1 MLGRTSIGRIA
12 LFIDTHRPTG
22 WGSGALA
29 GGLFGLVACALVPS
43 ALAQNA
49 GEFFRDKSMSMVIS
63 TGVGGG
69 YDTMGRAVA
78 RHLSRQIPGNP
89 TIVPRNLGGAG
100 HLRAA
105 NYMASQAPSDG
116 TTLATI
122 GNTIA
127 LHQVI
132 DGKGVQYDAG
142 KFNWIGT
149 VQPITINLYVWSDR
163 GVNTLADAKTR
174 EVILG
179 ATGAGGGNEIFP
191 ALLNNTLGTKFRVI
205 SGYGTGAD
213 IHLAMERGEVEGRA
227 GNSFASL
234 ASGNADLL
242 RDGKLTF
249 LVQFGLRP
257 EAGYEAVPN
266 LIDLARDETERAI
279 FRLFSTPSALG
290 WPVTGPAGIAPERV
304 SFLRRA
310 FDAMTR
316 DTDFLADAQKLRLT
330 VAATSGEALQK
341 IVEDTVA
348 TPPAIIDAAKT
359 AIAPKDLVKGSVG
372 GSPATAE

>member
-1 MLGRTSIGRIA
+1 MPRDTDKLVVWIA
-12 LFIDTHRPTG
+12 CAMAVSLFAQTPNAQAQD
-22 WGSGALA
+22 A
-29 GGLFGLVACALVPS
+29 GG
-43 ALAQNA
+43 
-49 GEFFRDKSMSMVIS
+49 FFRDKAMSMVIS

-69 YDTMGRAVA
+69 YDAMGRVVA
-78 RHLSRQIPGNP
+78 RHLSKQIPGSP

-105 NYMASQAPSDG
+105 NFMASQAPADG

-149 VQPITINLYVWSDR
+149 VQPITINLYVWAER
-163 GVNTLADAKTR
+163 GVKTLAEAKTR

-191 ALLNNTLGTKFRVI
+191 ALLNNMLGTKFRVI
-205 SGYGTGAD
+205 SGYGTGSD

-242 RDGKLTF
+242 RDRKLTF
-249 LVQFGLRP
+249 LVQFGLVP

-266 LIDLARDETERAI
+266 LIDLARDDTERAI
-279 FRLFSTPSALG
+279 FRLFSSPSALG
-290 WPVTGPAGIAPERV
+290 WPVTGPAGIPPERV

-316 DTDFLADAQKLRLT
+316 DGEFLADAKKLRLT
-330 VAATSGEALQK
+330 VAPTSGEALQT
-341 IVEDTVA
+341 IVAETVG
-348 TPPAIIDAAKT
+348 TPPDIIAAAKA

-372 GSPATAE
+372 GSPAPAE

>member
-1 MLGRTSIGRIA
+1 MGRNTYGAATSI
-12 LFIDTHRPTG
+12 
-22 WGSGALA
+22 SCALA
-29 GGLFGLVACALVPS
+29 GGLWAGLANAQV
-43 ALAQNA
+43 QNA
-49 GEFFRDKSMSMVIS
+49 GEFFRDKAMSMVIS

-69 YDTMGRAVA
+69 YDSVGRVVA
-78 RHLSRQIPGNP
+78 RHLSKQLPGSP

-105 NYMASQAPSDG
+105 NYMASAAPTDG

-149 VQPITINLYVWSDR
+149 VQPITINLYVWKAH
-163 GVNTLADAKTR
+163 GVKTLAEAKTR

-191 ALLNNTLGTKFRVI
+191 ALLNNTMGTKFRVI
-205 SGYGTGAD
+205 SGYGTGSD

-249 LVQFGLRP
+249 LVQFGLVP
-257 EAGYEAVPN
+257 EAGYETVPN
-266 LIDLARDETERAI
+266 LIDLARDDTERAI
-279 FRLFSTPSALG
+279 FRLFSSPSALG
-290 WPVTGPAGIAPERV
+290 WPVTGPAGIPPERV
-304 SFLRRA
+304 AFLRRA

-316 DTDFLADAQKLRLT
+316 EEEFLADAKKLRLS
-330 VAATSGEALQK
+330 VAPTSGEALQA
-341 IVEDTVA
+341 IVEETVG
-348 TPPAIIDAAKT
+348 TPANILAAAKA

-372 GSPATAE
+372 GSPAPAE